1 MWDPLWVLAKA
12 EGSTIRCQSGLL
24 LTSLLHS
31 TSKTL
36 ELVALCGCGLGE
48 GAPDSGKEV
57 TPLKATS
64 PHPVPRSQAVVGRQV
79 GRESALFPGGL
90 AGALSPFLYT
100 GLACLLPPPHPGG

>member
-1 MWDPLWVLAKA
+1 MGPPLWVLAKA
-12 EGSTIRCQSGLL
+12 EGSTIRCRSGLL

-36 ELVALCGCGLGE
+36 ELVALCGCGLG
-48 GAPDSGKEV
+48 GAPDSGKQV

-79 GRESALFPGGL
+79 GRESALFP
-90 AGALSPFLYT
+90 
-100 GLACLLPPPHPGG
+100 